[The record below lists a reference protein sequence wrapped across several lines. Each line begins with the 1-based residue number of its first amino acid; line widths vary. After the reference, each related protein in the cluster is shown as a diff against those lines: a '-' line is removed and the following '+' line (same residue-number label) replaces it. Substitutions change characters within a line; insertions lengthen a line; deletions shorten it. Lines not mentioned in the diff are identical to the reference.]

1 MHHNPSIRVAAVVLQ
16 RHDGRIALVR
26 KHHTRF
32 FIFPGGK
39 PELAETGEDTAVREV
54 YEELGVKL
62 DTDLLH
68 HLGDYT
74 TPAANEAQT
83 QLLSQVYTAQLPAE
97 VLVAARAEIAELI
110 WVSPG
115 NVVLPPD
122 SQLAP
127 LSKMILERILA
138 SAT

>member
-1 MHHNPSIRVAAVVLQ
+1 MVLQ

-39 PELAETGEDTAVREV
+39 PDPTESGVDTAVREV
-54 YEELGVKL
+54 HEELGVKL
-62 DTDLLH
+62 ESDLLQ

-83 QLLSQVYTAQLPAE
+83 QLLSQVYTAQLPTDGPVFAQ
-97 VLVAARAEIAELI
+97 AEIAELI
-110 WVSPG
+110 WVAPSS
-115 NVVLPPD
+115 VHDELPD
-122 SQLAP
+122 GTSLAP
-127 LSKMILERILA
+127 LSRMILESREENYGHD
-138 SAT
+138 TR